1 MEMQEKIIQYKYHIF
16 FSLIISLV
24 LATLIFL
31 APSFVTI
38 LAYFWPLFLSTALFL
53 VAVVFFGKTSPPAT
67 ESSGDKAGEGLL
79 DYVAG
84 QSEQVVENF
93 TPE

>member
-1 MEMQEKIIQYKYHIF
+1 MEIQEKIIQYKYHIF
-16 FSLIISLV
+16 FSLIISLALV
-24 LATLIFL
+24 TLIFL

-53 VAVVFFGKTSPPAT
+53 VAVVFFGKTSLPGT

-84 QSEQVVENF
+84 QPEQVVENF
-93 TPE
+93 KLE